1 MTFSKIV
8 FIITIPFLFIG
19 CSSKPEDAVKN
30 VYDAI
35 KEGDMPKLINNSN
48 YAIRGV
54 FVRSA
59 LFECSVDKSKY
70 TSEDLKLVED
80 CLREKYGNISVKI
93 DTVTMISKT
102 EADINITMNSNSKVL
117 KYQLKVANEEHK
129 WKVVAGK

>member
-8 FIITIPFLFIG
+8 FIITISFLLSG

-102 EADINITMNSNSKVL
+102 EADINITMKSNSKVL
-117 KYQLKVANEEHK
+117 KYQLKVANKEHK